1 MHPSVCFQ
9 PRSTLIPCSHAR
21 HPCTWRG
28 RVACFFDFPQHP
40 WFNCLAAARCFREPW
55 YLTFT
60 ACIWVVMSASRC
72 PSGHPTRNIFF
83 VVVCFVA
90 HVNLLQE
97 SSHVARLLV
106 IATTAEINVAF
117 CMKLPNP
124 VHVASD
130 TLLASDQVLRNSH
143 MSRSCEDSLPLCG
156 FLFHN
161 KRQFS
166 GLVACFLPL
175 PFLPLLLPFWALP
188 LFLFCCLSLQHAAAT
203 CPRSQ
208 LLSLYKQSLR

>member
-1 MHPSVCFQ
+1 
-9 PRSTLIPCSHAR
+9 
-21 HPCTWRG
+21 
-28 RVACFFDFPQHP
+28 
-40 WFNCLAAARCFREPW
+40 
-55 YLTFT
+55 
-60 ACIWVVMSASRC
+60 
-72 PSGHPTRNIFF
+72 
-83 VVVCFVA
+83 
-90 HVNLLQE
+90 
-97 SSHVARLLV
+97 
-106 IATTAEINVAF
+106 
-117 CMKLPNP
+117 MKLPNP

-143 MSRSCEDSLPLCG
+143 MSRSCEDSLPSCG

-166 GLVACFLPL
+166 GLVACFLLL

-208 LLSLYKQSLR
+208 LLSLYKQSLRCFVLTLDLSTCVPPQFGGSRRNVWTTTPSNPDTPKEAPNPHTRSVWTVCSRNHFLVFSILCLPFTQTCFHFPISNM